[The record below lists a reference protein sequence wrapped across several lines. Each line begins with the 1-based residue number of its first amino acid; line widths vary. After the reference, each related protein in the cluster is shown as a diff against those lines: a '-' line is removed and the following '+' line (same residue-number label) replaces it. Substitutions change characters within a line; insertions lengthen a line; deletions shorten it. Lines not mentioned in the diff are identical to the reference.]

1 MLGGFIAFCVCFNYS
16 LNFKD
21 WIRRINEGYESIG
34 RLERQVIEL
43 QHQIVEMQ
51 LRLGWIKPH
60 PDEPDTFIQNDEKDI
75 KKEHSDTE
83 KEYSDTEKEY
93 DNLFK

>member
-1 MLGGFIAFCVCFNYS
+1 MDLALLGGILAFCVCFNYW
-16 LNFKD
+16 LDFKS
-21 WIRRINEGYESIG
+21 WLRRINEGYESIG
-34 RLERQVIEL
+34 RLEWQVIEL

-75 KKEHSDTE
+75 KKE
-83 KEYSDTEKEY
+83 YSDTEKEY